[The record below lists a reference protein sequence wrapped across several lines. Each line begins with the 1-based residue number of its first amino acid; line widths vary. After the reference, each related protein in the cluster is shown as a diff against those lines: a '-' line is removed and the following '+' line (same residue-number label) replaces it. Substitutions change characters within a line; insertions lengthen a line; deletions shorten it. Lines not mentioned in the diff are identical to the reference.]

1 MAHDLPKLGRQASA
15 RIDDQM
21 RKDLN
26 VLCVTWGGTVSD
38 VLRRA
43 VNRQAE
49 AVRLSWQIIE
59 LRTEETD
66 G

>member
-1 MAHDLPKLGRQASA
+1 MVHDLPKLGRQASA

-38 VLRRA
+38 VLRKA
-43 VNRQAE
+43 VNREAE
-49 AVRLSWQIIE
+49 AVRQAWQAGS
-59 LRTEETD
+59 EESSD